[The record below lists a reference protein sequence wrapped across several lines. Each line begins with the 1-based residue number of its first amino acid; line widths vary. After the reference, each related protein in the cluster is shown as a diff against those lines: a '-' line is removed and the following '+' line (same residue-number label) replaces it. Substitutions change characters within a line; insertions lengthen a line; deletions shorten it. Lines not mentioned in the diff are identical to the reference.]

1 MVREV
6 RERQQQLAGVQD
18 SSLQYMQETRSLVES
33 AIGSLGDGAMRVIKA
48 EEDIKRLYKESH
60 VKQSETTTRV
70 QQHNQ
75 KLQTQLVMK
84 EQECHSLLQKLNA
97 QTVSITDE
105 YVRQLQ
111 RKNAHLTEQKAFLMQ
126 RFMIAEEQNRFMNL
140 RVRELA
146 QVHGRGNTKFPPLD
160 PRPNLFRAAA
170 IAVTA
175 AFVLLKLI
183 RPTNVSFSLN
193 GSTSSVFAKLKP
205 YQTPGAVFP
214 NTNEV
219 SATRKKWETPLQV
232 PVKRTAVSNNPPPKP
247 SSTRAT
253 NFSRPGVKT

>member
-1 MVREV
+1 
-6 RERQQQLAGVQD
+6 
-18 SSLQYMQETRSLVES
+18 
-33 AIGSLGDGAMRVIKA
+33 
-48 EEDIKRLYKESH
+48 
-60 VKQSETTTRV
+60 
-70 QQHNQ
+70 
-75 KLQTQLVMK
+75 
-84 EQECHSLLQKLNA
+84 
-97 QTVSITDE
+97 
-105 YVRQLQ
+105 
-111 RKNAHLTEQKAFLMQ
+111 
-126 RFMIAEEQNRFMNL
+126 MNL

-175 AFVLLKLI
+175 AFVLLKCNITFATCNSFRLI
-183 RPTNVSFSLN
+183 RPANVSFSLN